1 MLAGACLGG
10 PRSNGCRLNPLE
22 LLGLPFRRHMVAL
35 KTIRVLCLRRLVV
48 GHLRTHV
55 AYVQVLLQLQ
65 GVVVIALRIISDHFL
80 SEVLLGHG

>member
-1 MLAGACLGG
+1 
-10 PRSNGCRLNPLE
+10 
-22 LLGLPFRRHMVAL
+22 MVAL
-35 KTIRVLCLRRLVV
+35 KTIRVLCLRRLIV

-65 GVVVIALRIISDHFL
+65 GVVIVALRVVVSDHFL